1 MKKKSKK
8 TYLEFDKKINEVDF
22 IAQLII
28 NVMKDTNESFLF
40 LKGEIGSGKTTLV
53 KAIGRYFNEEKEIVS
68 PTFNKMFIYNNFVH
82 IDAYNMENQDL
93 EQFEDYFED
102 KLVIIEWSEKLNQK
116 FDQGFE
122 IEIQYLNNDERK
134 YIMRWKE

>member
-1 MKKKSKK
+1 MKKKSTKAH
-8 TYLEFDKKINEVDF
+8 LEFIKKINEVDF

-28 NVMKDTNESFLF
+28 NVMKDAHESYLF

-53 KAIGRYFNEEKEIVS
+53 KAIGQYLQEEKEIIS
-68 PTFNKMFIYNNFVH
+68 PTFNKMFVYDHFVH
-82 IDAYNMENQDL
+82 IDAYNMENQNL

-102 KLVIIEWSEKLNQK
+102 KFIIIEWAEKLNQK

-134 YIMRWKE
+134 YIIRWKE